1 MGQVAVEPSDVI
13 AVVTK
18 RTATV
23 THRNRQ
29 PVVDEEV
36 VPGEVVEVFSSPP
49 PPLPEPSSSLEGHVR
64 YDHLPIGEVDSVS
77 LVSVTFSP
85 SKKRSVVDPSVVSS
99 PFPEG
104 VMVVV
109 VAFSSP
115 PCPEDPVVV
124 VSVPLVPIVSLIV
137 VESVPPVVLLDSSVG
152 SSDEVDPVV
161 PALLEVVSVK
171 EGVSS

>member
-49 PPLPEPSSSLEGHVR
+49 PPLPEP
-64 YDHLPIGEVDSVS
+64 
-77 LVSVTFSP
+77 P
-85 SKKRSVVDPSVVSS
+85 S
-99 PFPEG
+99 EG

-115 PCPEDPVVV
+115 PCPEDLVVV